1 MITDEY
7 SYINGNYYVTLNNLS
22 GTKTY
27 RALRRGEELISK
39 FPDSIDLKITNKCS
53 IGCPF
58 CHESSISEGKSFD
71 LQKTIDVLSQLPKV
85 GIELAIG
92 GGDVTEDSVIDD
104 CAVLCK
110 WADDNGFVP
119 RLTINS
125 RSLNTEEKR
134 KKFHDKLD
142 MVKVFGVSI
151 DRFDKKLINTL
162 EDEYTTYF
170 KTKVYHIIAGI
181 FPPEDLQELI
191 TSGRQ
196 VLILGYKNWG
206 RALGN
211 PPKYDLKEWEKTLK
225 RILYTRQN
233 NLSATIGFDN
243 LAIEQL
249 GVRDCITEA
258 DWKRMYMGDEFTHTM
273 YVDAVSEIFA
283 PTSRDSFRV
292 SWNDMKI
299 LGFFN
304 TYKNDKVNNK
314 E

>member
-1 MITDEY
+1 MTNEY
-7 SYINGNYYVTLNNLS
+7 SYINGNYYVTLNSLS

-27 RALRRGEELISK
+27 RALRRGEELVSK

-58 CHESSISEGKSFD
+58 CHESSVSGGKSFD
-71 LQKTIDVLSQLPKV
+71 LQKTINILSQLPKV

-104 CAVLCK
+104 CASLCK
-110 WADDNGFVP
+110 WADKEGFIP

-125 RSLNTEEKR
+125 KSLDTEEKR
-134 KKFHDKLD
+134 KKFYDKLD
-142 MVKVFGVSI
+142 MVKAIGVSI
-151 DRFDKKLINTL
+151 DRFDENLIKTL

-170 KTKVYHIIAGI
+170 KTKIYHIIAGM

-191 TSGRQ
+191 MSGRQ
-196 VLILGYKNWG
+196 ILILGYKNWG

-211 PPKYDLKEWEKTLK
+211 PSKYDLFEWGKTLK
-225 RILYTRQN
+225 RIMYTKRN
-233 NLSATIGFDN
+233 NLSTIGFDN

-249 GVRDCITEA
+249 GVRDCMTEA
-258 DWKRMYMGDEFTHTM
+258 EWKKTYMGDEFTHTM
-273 YVDAVSEIFA
+273 YVDAVSEVFA

-292 SWNDMKI
+292 SWSDMGI
-299 LGFFN
+299 LDFFN
-304 TYKNDKVNNK
+304 TYKNDKTNNK
-314 E
+314 G